1 MKKMKNIISSIV
13 KMFDSSANRNESG
26 IIDMLGVI
34 EAQVDNYAEFDIH
47 VRRLNNNDID
57 KDTLGSQYKDISD
70 YYAKTIKEIRDEKR
84 KEKKNTKAEEH
95 QKLEKVK

>member
-34 EAQVDNYAEFDIH
+34 EA
-47 VRRLNNNDID
+47 
-57 KDTLGSQYKDISD
+57 
-70 YYAKTIKEIRDEKR
+70 
-84 KEKKNTKAEEH
+84 
-95 QKLEKVK
+95 